1 MKKVNGFTLI
11 KVGLSLSLIIPG
23 FVRAEDYSL
32 PALQADTAAV
42 GSLVRPTISSAAS
55 DNTLDRVDA
64 VLQDIQK
71 KAEQSK
77 KETDLRGKVS
87 SWVKKNNAIDGIGA
101 QLKGLEQKAI
111 KDRGVDLKQA
121 ESLAAQVS
129 QTQSL
134 ANPSDF
140 NTSNLPKA
148 CSKGVDL
155 QQFKGLMDMMQSQ
168 AGQRLS
174 SQASS
179 MLSDKIKENEAQQ
192 QQKLITMMAEFKEL
206 ASRDEVDEEKLVS
219 DTIKGARG
227 VDIRVKELETDKLPS
242 LKAKNK
248 EKKSEL
254 VDGLFKFMS
263 TMSAVGKNDKEV
275 VKLGNDFANSI
286 ENSRQQALQ
295 MGMDSVDRLLSN
307 CKSQVKAVYSEIEKT
322 RRSLEPVVGVDA
334 ANLDA
339 QAQIARANNLQC
351 TDVADN
357 VQAMLSGV
365 NSNSQTGG
373 IDLNSTLTQIRSEKN
388 PTKLMV
394 KAVEAMQAI
403 AGIQAQIGQ
412 QIRPLMD
419 DCTDAAQGLEALKQ
433 RGQQVSQQQRS
444 TTGSVARTSSASRSG
459 NFWNNS
465 STHSSTSSRTR

>member
-1 MKKVNGFTLI
+1 MKKVELI
-11 KVGLSLSLIIPG
+11 KVGLGLSLIIPG
-23 FVRAEDYSL
+23 FVLAEDYSFSG
-32 PALQADTAAV
+32 LQTDTSKV
-42 GSLVRPTISSAAS
+42 ESILRPSISAASS

-64 VLQDIQK
+64 VLQDISK

-87 SWVKKNNAIDGIGA
+87 SWVKKNESIDAIGA

-121 ESLAAQVS
+121 EALAAQVG

-134 ANPSDF
+134 ANPNDF
-140 NTSNLPKA
+140 NTNNMPKA

-155 QQFKGLMDMMQSQ
+155 MQFKGLMDMMQSQ

-179 MLSDKIKENEAQQ
+179 MLSDKIKENEQQQ
-192 QQKLITMMAEFKEL
+192 QQKLIAMMAEFKDL
-206 ASRDEVDEEKLVS
+206 ANRDSVDEEKLVA
-219 DTIKGARG
+219 DAIKGARG
-227 VDIRVKELETDKLPS
+227 TDARIKEMETDKLPS

-254 VDGLFKFMS
+254 VDGLLKFMT
-263 TMSAVGKNDKEV
+263 TMTKVGKNDKEV
-275 VKLGNDFANSI
+275 VKLGNEFANSI

-307 CKSQVKAVYSEIEKT
+307 CRSQVKAVYNEIEKT
-322 RRSLEPVVGVDA
+322 RRWLEPVVGVDA

-365 NSNSQTGG
+365 SGNGQTGTV
-373 IDLNSTLTQIRSEKN
+373 DLNATLASIRSEKN

-394 KAVEAMQAI
+394 KAVEAMQGMAS
-403 AGIQAQIGQ
+403 IQAQIGQ

-419 DCTDAAQGLEALKQ
+419 DCTDASLGLEALKQ

-444 TTGSVARTSSASRSG
+444 ATGSVARGSSQGGS
-459 NFWNNS
+459 FWNSNRSSS
-465 STHSSTSSRTR
+465 STHSTTSSRTR